1 MAKLGIVLATYNE
14 AANLPVLVESLE
26 GLLAS
31 ADFRVFVVDDNS
43 PDGTAEVAR
52 GLAARYG
59 NISLITRP
67 GKLGLGS
74 ALRDGMSAAL
84 AEGCAY
90 VLTMDAD
97 LSHNPRNVPRLLE
110 LAESGEAD
118 LVQGSRYVAGGGT
131 VGWGW
136 GPRLRSRVANL
147 LCRWFLGSPRES
159 TTNFR
164 IYNVQSARLA
174 VEESRAR
181 DFEFQPECVL
191 IAMRHGLRIVEAP
204 ITFTARAEGK
214 SKLGMAQNVRWLMF
228 FVGALF
234 AYRLKPR
241 FVGRQAGRPS
251 RLDQV
256 DPTRR
261 CR

>member
-14 AANLPVLVESLE
+14 AGNLPVLVEALE
-26 GLLAS
+26 EHLPS
-31 ADFRVFVVDDNS
+31 TDFRVFVVDDNS
-43 PDGTAEVAR
+43 PDGTSDVAR
-52 GLAARYG
+52 RLASRCG

-84 AEGCAY
+84 ADGCAY
-90 VLTMDAD
+90 ILTMDAD
-97 LSHNPRNVPRLLE
+97 LSHDPQDVPRLLE
-110 LAESGEAD
+110 LAESGGAD

-131 VGWGW
+131 VNWGL

-147 LCRWFLGSPRES
+147 LCRWLLGSPHES

-164 IYNVQSARLA
+164 IYNLRSAHLA

-214 SKLGMAQNVRWLMF
+214 SKLGMAQNVRWLLF
-228 FVGALF
+228 FLQAFLS
-234 AYRLKPR
+234 YRLGLGR
-241 FVGRQAGRPS
+241 FSRAVPDAGGDGS
-251 RLDQV
+251 AL
-256 DPTRR
+256 
-261 CR
+261 

>member
-14 AANLPVLVESLE
+14 ANNLPVLVESLE
-26 GLLAS
+26 ELLTS

-43 PDGTAEVAR
+43 PDGTSDVAR
-52 GLAARYG
+52 RLAFRYG

-84 AEGCAY
+84 SEGCAY

-97 LSHNPRNVPRLLE
+97 LSHDPQDVPRLLE
-110 LAESGEAD
+110 LAKSGRAD
-118 LVQGSRYVAGGGT
+118 LVQGSRYVAGGDT
-131 VGWGW
+131 VGWGL

-147 LCRWFLGSPRES
+147 LCRWFLGSPHES

-164 IYNVQSARLA
+164 VYNSLSAHLA

-204 ITFTARAEGK
+204 ITFAARMEGK
-214 SKLGMAQNVRWLMF
+214 SKLGMAQNVRWLLF
-228 FVGALF
+228 FLRAF
-234 AYRLKPR
+234 FSYRLGIGR
-241 FVGRQAGRPS
+241 FSRPGPNAGGR
-251 RLDQV
+251 
-256 DPTRR
+256 
-261 CR
+261 